1 MVWAKGRKLQDGK
14 YVIEKELD
22 QGGFGITYLVK
33 RDDGQRFVVKILN
46 DDMQKSSNF
55 SKYQQNFV
63 NEALRLARC
72 SHPHIVR
79 VEELIQERN
88 LWGIVMEYVEGET
101 LADLV
106 KREGLISQDQALRYI
121 KQVGDA
127 LVAVHQNGFLHRDVK
142 PQNIMVRASCDEAV
156 LIDFG
161 IAREFEQDKTQSH
174 TQFLSR
180 YFAPIEQYDKRAK
193 RGAYTDVYALA
204 GTLYY
209 LVTGEYP
216 IAAPNRAVG
225 MELELPS
232 EYNSDLDDWLEGA
245 ILKGLE
251 IKPSDRPQSIQDWLD
266 LLIASRN
273 NQECQKLLNIAEE
286 LGRNDD
292 LEEALVYYKKAFQL
306 QPNSYDVC
314 VKFGAFLK
322 RLDEY
327 EEAIV
332 FYDRAIQINPDTDE
346 SWCERGRIQLWYLNK
361 IEEAIYSFD
370 HAIKINPDISSTWIY
385 RGCALEELG
394 RNKEALD
401 AYNYAIQI
409 RPDIELTWKYKG
421 DVLKKLGKKEEAID
435 AYNHYLKLDSNRC
448 PYTTSQAWYERGS
461 LLWEIGKEEEA
472 IESYDRALELCSDDE
487 NLWFDKGFALWFDRG
502 FALWMLDRNE
512 AAISDFD
519 QALQIDDQN
528 HRAWH
533 YRGRAMADMG
543 QYKLATE
550 SYDKAL
556 KLEPSYYK
564 VWYYSAISLYKLGES
579 KKALTSINKA
589 IKANSKDRHYWN
601 YKGIILDDLKR
612 HSKAVD
618 CYDRSLRIS
627 SSPVVWCNRAM
638 ALKNSGDYFE
648 AIISCKKCLKIKED
662 YDPALELYESLTGL
676 EFEICSSSLYENTL
690 DKDLELHELI
700 ELYENALEVD
710 PNSHDVWHYRGRAMA
725 QLEYYSEAIES
736 YCKALDISYRSYR
749 TWYYLAIALNENEDY
764 FEACQC
770 CIESLIINEHYEPAL
785 EFFKIILN
793 QNQVSLNSLD
803 YYLELDCVLG
813 GYELDM
819 YSKSLNELDYY
830 INIANILF
838 KTERYQEAIYFYE
851 SAIDISFSDLLY
863 ECITYC
869 CEMHNWLRNDYLEIE
884 EIVREDNLIRSDI
897 EEHYSRADPAFEYE
911 GYYGY
916 EKIDQS
922 DIDKADI
929 YENYFDQLA
938 YQFELDEFDEVEDL
952 SEFEIYELME
962 IKSDH
967 T

>member
-33 RDDGQRFVVKILN
+33 RDDGQKFVVKTLN

-72 SHPHIVR
+72 SHPNIVR

-101 LADLV
+101 LANLV
-106 KREGLISQDQALRYI
+106 KREGLLSQDRALRYI
-121 KQVGDA
+121 QQVGDA
-127 LVAVHQNGFLHRDVK
+127 LVAVHQNGFLHQDVK
-142 PQNIMVRASCDEAV
+142 PQNIMVRDSCDEAV

-232 EYNSDLDDWLEGA
+232 EYNSDLDDWLEVA

-266 LLIASRN
+266 LLIAGRN
-273 NQECQKLLNIAEE
+273 NQECQKLLDIAEE
-286 LGRNDD
+286 LGENDD
-292 LEEALVYYKKAFQL
+292 LEEALVYYQKAFQL

-314 VKFGAFLK
+314 VKFGEFLK
-322 RLDEY
+322 RLKKH

-332 FYDRAIQINPDTDE
+332 FYDRAIQINPDADE
-346 SWCERGRIQLWYLNK
+346 SWCELGYIQLWNLHK
-361 IEEAIYSFD
+361 IEEAINSFD
-370 HAIKINPDISSTWIY
+370 QAIKINPDDEFTWIY
-385 RGCALEELG
+385 RGSALEQLS

-401 AYNYAIQI
+401 SYNYAIKI
-409 RPDIELTWKYKG
+409 NPDNEFTWKYKG
-421 DVLKKLGKKEEAID
+421 EVLKKLGKKEESID
-435 AYNHYLKLDSNRC
+435 AYNHYLKLASNRC

-519 QALQIDDQN
+519 QALRINDQN
-528 HRAWH
+528 HRTWH

-543 QYKLATE
+543 QHKLAIE

-556 KLEPSYYK
+556 KLETSYYK
-564 VWYYSAISLYKLGES
+564 VWYYSAISLYELGES

-601 YKGIILDDLKR
+601 YKGIILDNLKR
-612 HSKAVD
+612 YSKAVD

-627 SSPVVWCNRAM
+627 SSHTVWCNRAM

-648 AIISCKKCLKIKED
+648 AIMSCKKSLKIKED
-662 YDPALELYESLTGL
+662 YDPAFELYESLTGV
-676 EFEICSSSLYENTL
+676 EFEICSWSLQENTS
-690 DKDLELHELI
+690 DTDLEFHELI
-700 ELYENALEVD
+700 ELYEKALEVD
-710 PNSHDVWHYRGRAMA
+710 PNSHDVFYYRGRAMA
-725 QLEYYSEAIES
+725 QLEYYSEAIAS
-736 YCKALDISYRSYR
+736 YCKALDINYRSYR
-749 TWYYLAIALNENEDY
+749 TWYYLAIALNENKDY
-764 FEACQC
+764 FEAWQC
-770 CIESLIINEHYEPAL
+770 CIESLMINEDYEPAL
-785 EFFKIILN
+785 EFSKII
-793 QNQVSLNSLD
+793 VSLNFLD

-813 GYELDM
+813 SYELDM

-851 SAIDISFSDLLY
+851 LAMDISPSDLLY

-869 CEMHNWLRNDYLEIE
+869 CEMHNWLRNDYLEIK

-897 EEHYSRADPAFEYE
+897 EENYSRADPAFEYE

-929 YENYFDQLA
+929 YESYFDQLTHL
-938 YQFELDEFDEVEDL
+938 FEFDEFDEIEEL
-952 SEFEIYELME
+952 SEFELYELME
-962 IKSDH
+962 S
-967 T
+967 